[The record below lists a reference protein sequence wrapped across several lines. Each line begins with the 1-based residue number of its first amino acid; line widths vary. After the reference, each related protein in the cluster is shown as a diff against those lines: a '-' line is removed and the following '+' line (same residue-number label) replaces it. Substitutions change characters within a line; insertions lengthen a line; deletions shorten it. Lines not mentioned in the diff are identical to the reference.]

1 MICVTEHRCSPDLAH
16 ELKALADEHYPD
28 AERIVLVTDNL
39 NMHSPAALYETF
51 APAEARRLTE
61 RFEWHYTPE
70 HGSWL
75 NMAEIELSVLTRQ
88 CLSRRIPDADVLS
101 TEVSAWEQRRN
112 QSQAAIRWQFTSADA
127 RIKLRRL
134 YPQTDCKI

>member
-1 MICVTEHRCSPDLAH
+1 
-16 ELKALADEHYPD
+16 
-28 AERIVLVTDNL
+28 
-39 NMHSPAALYETF
+39 MHSPAALYETF

-101 TEVSAWEQRRN
+101 TEVSAWEQSRN

-134 YPQTDCKI
+134 